1 MSDEKNVQR
10 VAKCRAKLCRVE
22 LLFKPEEHEAIK
34 KAAGDQ
40 PLAAYIKTA
49 VREKMEREGR

>member
-1 MSDEKNVQR
+1 MSDKKNVQR

-22 LLFKPEEHEAIK
+22 LLLKPEEREAIK
-34 KAAGDQ
+34 KAAGGQ
-40 PLAAYIKTA
+40 PLAAYIKIS

>member
-1 MSDEKNVQR
+1 MDSKKNVER
-10 VAKCRAKLCRVE
+10 VARCRAKLCRVE

-40 PLAAYIKTA
+40 PIAAYIKTA
-49 VREKMEREGR
+49 VREKMEREGH